1 MLRGI
6 VYIHSFFLPP
16 RQTFPLSN
24 SFVPQAE
31 QFPELPS
38 VWHIK
43 SSLSLYLFLNFEL
56 PQGKS
61 KEFSNQGMKVH
72 IERAS
77 KNYVTKNTI
86 KKQTES
92 AWNFL
97 QPQIQVYSSWV
108 HHLFQNQYFIILFPP
123 VFFFFSQ
130 PQGQDQQNGKQT

>member
-61 KEFSNQGMKVH
+61 KE
-72 IERAS
+72 RAS

-123 VFFFFSQ
+123 VFQRISQ